1 MDLITMLSDPA
12 LKSLGSFGMAAT
24 VGWWLIKK
32 NDNDRKE
39 RELKHDEQLSKERA
53 DFKALT
59 QSQQE
64 EFKRSLQE
72 MAVRK
77 EQELKDERELYRDT
91 IEKIVDTFEKEMGT
105 LNSRVAGIEGTINTV
120 KGVVV
125 SLQTS
130 QELIMHR
137 NENINLVK

>member
-1 MDLITMLSDPA
+1 MDLVTILSDPS
-12 LKSLGSFGMAAT
+12 LKSLGSFGMAAA

-39 RELKHDEQLSKERA
+39 RELKHDEQLSKERS
-53 DFKALT
+53 DFKTLT

-130 QELIMHR
+130 QELIMHS